1 MLAMN
6 IGDSADTIKK
16 YFGENGFELTPL
28 MAPTEVH
35 KKFGIQAYPSNYV
48 VDSKGVVL
56 DRMCGFDEARIRKTL
71 KAKGIAVK

>member
-1 MLAMN
+1 MLALN

-16 YFGENGFELTPL
+16 YFGESRFEMTPL
-28 MAPTEVH
+28 MAPPEIH
-35 KKFGIQAYPSNYV
+35 KKFGVQAYPSNYV

-56 DRMCGFDEARIRKTL
+56 DRMCGFDEARLRKVL